1 MPIEQGFEDRIVT
14 SRTLGEDTEVEY
26 SLRPKALTEY
36 IGQNKV
42 KENLTVYIEAAKAR
56 KEPLDMCCFT
66 ALRGLAKPPLRALLP
81 TKWA

>member
-36 IGQNKV
+36 IGQN
-42 KENLTVYIEAAKAR
+42 
-56 KEPLDMCCFT
+56 
-66 ALRGLAKPPLRALLP
+66 
-81 TKWA
+81 